1 MRRCASRI
9 KPSGRLSRGAAA
21 ALDRRR
27 HVRLHFWTSPPLTIP
42 PPHPLRR
49 KRRQLLEVEG
59 SGPSEYT
66 VGGVDMDYSSL
77 DCPAEWLDLLDS
89 DPDMGACLP
98 WQELLNPTVSA
109 DFKTPLG
116 VGMRWAG
123 EPYKCV
129 S

>member
-1 MRRCASRI
+1 M
-9 KPSGRLSRGAAA
+9 
-21 ALDRRR
+21 
-27 HVRLHFWTSPPLTIP
+27 
-42 PPHPLRR
+42 
-49 KRRQLLEVEG
+49 EG

-98 WQELLNPTVSA
+98 WQELLNPTVGA